1 MNEQRDLMSMG
12 KVEELKA
19 ELAKQ
24 KDYYEEALEIRFK
37 QMEEFEEEVTQLRQQ
52 LHDVQN
58 SG

>member
-1 MNEQRDLMSMG
+1 MG
-12 KVEELKA
+12 KVEELKV

-37 QMEEFEEEVTQLRQQ
+37 QMEEFEEEVMQLRQQ